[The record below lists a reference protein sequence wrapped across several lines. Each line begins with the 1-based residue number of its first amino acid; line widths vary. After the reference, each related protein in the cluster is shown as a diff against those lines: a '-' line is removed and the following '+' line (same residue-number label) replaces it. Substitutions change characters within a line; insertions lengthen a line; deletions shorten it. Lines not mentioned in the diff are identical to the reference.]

1 MGREP
6 PGRTVRLDPGG
17 NHMTRQVRILVA
29 ELIGTFVLVLG
40 GPGTAVLATGGFF
53 GDGSVGVLGVALA
66 FGLSLLVMA
75 YAIGNISGC
84 HINPAVT
91 LGLLIGRKIELGVV
105 PFYLVGQFIG
115 AALGGAAIWAV
126 AADAGVDFTPDDSNF
141 AVNGW
146 AQLSPGGFGFTA
158 MVIAEVVLTAVLV
171 FVVISTTHRRFSPA
185 AGGLAVGL
193 TLTLIHLISIPV
205 DNTSVN
211 PARSFG
217 MAIFAGGD
225 AIEQLWAFFVFPA
238 IGAALGALAWFAVDD
253 SREEG
258 DEVLGQS
265 GVVDV
270 ADLVVDP
277 GTAVPADNPTG
288 IVGTPAAPGSS
299 APRSD

>member
-1 MGREP
+1 MNR
-6 PGRTVRLDPGG
+6 D
-17 NHMTRQVRILVA
+17 VRILVA
-29 ELIGTFVLVLG
+29 ELIGTFVLVMG
-40 GPGTAVLATGGFF
+40 GPGSAVLATGGFF
-53 GDGSVGVLGVALA
+53 GEGSIGVLGVALA

-91 LGLLIGRKIELGVV
+91 LGLLVGRKIEARMV
-105 PFYLVGQFIG
+105 PFYLVGQFAG
-115 AALGGAAIWAV
+115 AALGGAAIWAI
-126 AADAGVDFTPDDSNF
+126 ASDAPGKFDPDATNF

-146 AQLSPGGFGFTA
+146 ANLSPGGFGFTA
-158 MVIAEVVLTAVLV
+158 MMIVEVVLTAVLV

-193 TLTLIHLISIPV
+193 TLTLIHLVSIPI

-217 MAIFAGGD
+217 MAIFAEGD
-225 AIEQLWAFFVFPA
+225 ALQQLWAFFVFPA
-238 IGAALGALAWFAVDD
+238 LGAILGAAAWFAVDD

-265 GVVDV
+265 GVI
-270 ADLVVDP
+270 DLTRETPARGRGV
-277 GTAVPADNPTG
+277 VPADNPVSVPTD
-288 IVGTPAAPGSS
+288 GT
-299 APRSD
+299 APRT